1 MKTRDLILSTVLLG
15 SFLLSGQVTLA
26 QEKTKSE
33 KEKEAVL
40 QETIEAQ
47 KKAMAEQNKAQE
59 LQHMEIMKYNLDS
72 IRNSGNLNDWMRFY
86 RRGNRNPGGNPE
98 GLDASYVI
106 SPGMP
111 INGLYGRGNDAERT
125 TWDFTKHVKET
136 SFSRDYSF
144 DVEKTASNVVMSI
157 IGDCKSGQINVK
169 IIMPGGK
176 LFSDVTIDESGN
188 LNWRKS
194 FIVSEDQNKDK
205 VGEWKFKITS
215 EKATGY
221 FKISLQTY

>member
-1 MKTRDLILSTVLLG
+1 MKTRILILSTVLLG
-15 SFLLSGQVTLA
+15 SFLLAGQVTVA
-26 QEKTKSE
+26 QENSKSE
-33 KEKEAVL
+33 KEKEAKL
-40 QETIEAQ
+40 QQAIEMQ
-47 KKAMAEQNKAQE
+47 KKAMADQNKAQA
-59 LQHMEIMKYNLDS
+59 LQHRELEKINLDS
-72 IRNSGNLNDWMRFY
+72 LRSIGNPNDWMYIY

-98 GLDASYVI
+98 GLDEPFGI
-106 SPGMP
+106 SPAMP
-111 INGLYGRGNDAERT
+111 FNGFYGRGNDAERT

-169 IIMPGGK
+169 IIMPSGK
-176 LFSDVTIDESGN
+176 LFSDITIDESGN

-194 FIVSEDQNKDK
+194 FIVSEDENKDK
-205 VGEWKFKITS
+205 VGEWKFKIAS

-221 FKISLQTY
+221 FKISLQTF